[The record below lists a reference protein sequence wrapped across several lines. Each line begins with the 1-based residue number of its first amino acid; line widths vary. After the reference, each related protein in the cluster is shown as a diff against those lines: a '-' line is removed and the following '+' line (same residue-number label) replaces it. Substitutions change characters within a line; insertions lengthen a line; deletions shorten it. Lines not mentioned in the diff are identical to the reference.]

1 MNNLKSYTQ
10 DLIKA
15 IELIDLKQVSK
26 VEKLITKKILL
37 KKKIFTCGNGGAAS
51 VANHF
56 LCDFNK
62 GIKISS
68 KNKIKPKTIS
78 LSNNIE
84 TILAIGNDLSFDD
97 IFKFQIDNY
106 YSAGDLLIT
115 FSCSGTSK
123 NIINAIRF
131 AKEKKIQTISFTGF
145 ASKKIQ
151 KISDLNIN
159 VGIKNYGICEDLFQ
173 SLMHMISQSIRLKYI
188 KKNSQ
193 KIIL

>member
-15 IELIDLKQVSK
+15 IKLIDLKQVSK
-26 VEKLITKKILL
+26 VEKLIIKKILL
-37 KKKIFTCGNGGAAS
+37 NKKIFTCGNGGAAS

-106 YSAGDLLIT
+106 CSTGDLLIT

-131 AKEKKIQTISFTGF
+131 AKERKIQTISFTGF
-145 ASKKIQ
+145 ANKKIQ
-151 KISDLNIN
+151 KISDININ
-159 VGIKNYGICEDLFQ
+159 IGIKNYGICEDLFQ
-173 SLMHMISQSIRLKYI
+173 SLMHMISQSIRLKYL
-188 KKNSQ
+188 KKNNQ

>member
-1 MNNLKSYTQ
+1 M
-10 DLIKA
+10 
-15 IELIDLKQVSK
+15 
-26 VEKLITKKILL
+26 
-37 KKKIFTCGNGGAAS
+37 
-51 VANHF
+51 
-56 LCDFNK
+56 
-62 GIKISS
+62 
-68 KNKIKPKTIS
+68 
-78 LSNNIE
+78 SNNIE

>member
-1 MNNLKSYTQ
+1 MVLIRLLNNLKIYTQ

-15 IELIDLKQVSK
+15 IESIDLKQVSK

-78 LSNNIE
+78 FKL
-84 TILAIGNDLSFDD
+84 TI
-97 IFKFQIDNY
+97 
-106 YSAGDLLIT
+106 
-115 FSCSGTSK
+115 
-123 NIINAIRF
+123 II
-131 AKEKKIQTISFTGF
+131 Q
-145 ASKKIQ
+145 
-151 KISDLNIN
+151 L
-159 VGIKNYGICEDLFQ
+159 GIY
-173 SLMHMISQSIRLKYI
+173 
-188 KKNSQ
+188 
-193 KIIL
+193 